1 MESIIEKNE
10 SCKVKVFKIN
20 SIDEFNNNYE
30 KSENIDILI
39 FSANWCGPCKR
50 LKPLLLELIV
60 KLQKSKE
67 ILKPLS
73 FYFINVDNCLSLS
86 EHYKVSTIPTIII
99 LKQTIEKYRTNEIN
113 NLDEIILEL
122 SMSIV

>member
-10 SCKVKVFKIN
+10 SCKVNVFEIN
-20 SIDEFNNNYE
+20 SIDEFNSKYKGN
-30 KSENIDILI
+30 NIDVLI
-39 FSANWCGPCKR
+39 FSATWCGPCKR
-50 LKPLLLELIV
+50 LKPLLMELIV
-60 KLQKSKE
+60 KLQKNKE
-67 ILKPLS
+67 ILKPVT

-99 LKQTIEKYRTNEIN
+99 LTQTIEKYRSNEIN
-113 NLDEIILEL
+113 NLDEMIVEL

>member
-10 SCKVKVFKIN
+10 SCRVNTFEIN
-20 SIDEFNNNYE
+20 SIDEFNSKYKGN
-30 KSENIDILI
+30 NIDVLI
-39 FSANWCGPCKR
+39 FSATWCGPCKR
-50 LKPLLLELIV
+50 LKPLLMELIV
-60 KLQKSKE
+60 KLQKNKE
-67 ILKPLS
+67 ILKPVT

-99 LKQTIEKYRTNEIN
+99 LTETIEKYRSNEIN
-113 NLDEIILEL
+113 NLDEMIVDL